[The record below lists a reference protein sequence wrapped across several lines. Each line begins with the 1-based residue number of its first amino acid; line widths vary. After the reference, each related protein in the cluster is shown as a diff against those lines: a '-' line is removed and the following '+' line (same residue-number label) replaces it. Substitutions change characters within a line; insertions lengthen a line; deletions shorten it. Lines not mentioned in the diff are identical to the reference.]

1 MRDHYRGVV
10 STERSDGAA
19 AEPEA
24 RGRDRR
30 AEQRRERRSQLLEAA
45 VAEIRR
51 SGPGVTM
58 EQLARAGG
66 VTKPILYRHFGDR
79 DGLIEAIA
87 EQFSA
92 ALLNSI
98 VDPLRESTNARDL
111 LDTTID
117 SYVRFLE
124 REPFVYRFVIQQ
136 SDPRHERGSVA
147 SLVDVVARQIA
158 VVMGEQLALANTD
171 TGAALPWSYGIV
183 GLVHQATDWWLR
195 DQSMGRERFVRY
207 LTDMLWSGLD
217 GAALPVPAPLTS

>member
-1 MRDHYRGVV
+1 M
-10 STERSDGAA
+10 STDRSNGASRS
-19 AEPEA
+19 AEE

-30 AEQRRERRSQLLEAA
+30 AEQRQERRTQLLEAA
-45 VAEIRR
+45 VTEIRR

-92 ALLNSI
+92 DLLDSI
-98 VDPLRESTNARDL
+98 TDPLRESTEARQL

-124 REPFVYRFVIQQ
+124 REPFVYRFVVQQ
-136 SDPRHERGSVA
+136 SDPRPERGSVA

-158 VVMGEQLALANTD
+158 VVMGEQLARAGAD

-207 LTDMLWSGLD
+207 LSDMLWSGLD
-217 GAALPVPAPLTS
+217 GAALPVPAPLAP